1 MLKIKYF
8 YDDDKNV
15 TGCKAVDA
23 EMKFFAEFTTKR
35 SGGLWVN
42 GMQTI
47 GHCDFYLTGGTA
59 NQRKQMRNAVLN
71 SFEYGSAKQN
81 AGIFD

>member
-8 YDDDKNV
+8 YDEEKNV
-15 TGCKAVDA
+15 TGCKATDA
-23 EMKFFAEFTTKR
+23 EINFSSEFETKR

-42 GMQTI
+42 GRQTI

-59 NQRKQMRNAVLN
+59 NQRKQMRKVVMWYYN
-71 SFEYGSAKQN
+71 EQRHY
-81 AGIFD
+81 AGYFD

>member
-15 TGCKAVDA
+15 TGCEAADT
-23 EMKFFAEFTTKR
+23 EIKFSAEFATKR

-42 GMQTI
+42 GRQTI
-47 GHCDFYLTGGTA
+47 GHCDFYLTGETA
-59 NQRKQMRNAVLN
+59 NQRKQMRKVVLWYYD
-71 SFEYGSAKQN
+71 EAKRD